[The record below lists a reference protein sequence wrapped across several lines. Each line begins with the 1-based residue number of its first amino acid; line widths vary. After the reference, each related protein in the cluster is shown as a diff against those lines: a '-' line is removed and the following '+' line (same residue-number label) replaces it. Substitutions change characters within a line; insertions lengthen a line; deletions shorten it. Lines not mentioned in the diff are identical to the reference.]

1 MELPYDTNTVPWC
14 DPNTFFK
21 WMARLNKKYWYRRE
35 IMEEGQGREMNV
47 TKEIREL
54 ISSLLCHPLT
64 TSKVEV
70 KWIIESLDP
79 PPIADHTTSSG
90 KKADPSVPHTHIHSF
105 PWGAGENGGR
115 PSSTCSRN
123 NYNER
128 NLDMGICLF
137 SKVEEKMDL
146 SGRGWFITIAVH
158 KTHVRESERPFQD
171 CTRA

>member
-1 MELPYDTNTVPWC
+1 
-14 DPNTFFK
+14 
-21 WMARLNKKYWYRRE
+21 MARLNKKYWYRRK
-35 IMEEGQGREMNV
+35 INGGRSRKTNECNERNKGMN
-47 TKEIREL
+47 L
-54 ISSLLCHPLT
+54 FSSLLCHPLT

-79 PPIADHTTSSG
+79 PPIAEHTSSSG
-90 KKADPSVPHTHIHSF
+90 EKSRSLCATHTHTHSF

-123 NYNER
+123 NYDER

-137 SKVEEKMDL
+137 SGVEEKMDL

-171 CTRA
+171 CTCA